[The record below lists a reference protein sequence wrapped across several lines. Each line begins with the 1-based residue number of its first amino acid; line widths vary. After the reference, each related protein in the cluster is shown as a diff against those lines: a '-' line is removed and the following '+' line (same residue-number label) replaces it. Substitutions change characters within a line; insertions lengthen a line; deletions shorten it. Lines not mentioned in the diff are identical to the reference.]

1 MKKLLRHV
9 MIVMSLGAFLASASQ
24 GAESMTR
31 VKGYQKKSGTQVAPH
46 NRTNPDNSKFNN
58 YSSKGNTNPYTGK
71 KGTKDPYKR

>member
-1 MKKLLRHV
+1 MKK
-9 MIVMSLGAFLASASQ
+9 AFHRVFMVLAVGTFLVTISQ

-31 VKGYQKKSGTQVAPH
+31 VKGYPKKSGTYVAPH
-46 NRTNPDNSKFNN
+46 NRTNPDKSKFNN